1 MRPALLTLVVTACTG
16 SIVGPRPEVL
26 GPIAPSA
33 GGTVSMGTGGG
44 AVGGGVVDQPM
55 VEPELPSTAI
65 PRLSRREIE
74 RAIVDVF
81 GLPGLALGAL
91 PADPPTAV
99 NPATLAE
106 EETFDTL
113 ASEKSPSAVFVDGL
127 ETLAFEVGR
136 DFSAN
141 AASVSSV
148 AGCTPSGAAVDA
160 ACLTRLVDSVALRLW
175 RRRLT
180 TTERDALIA
189 SSTMV
194 ATQYGGGQH
203 RVAVRAAVTS
213 LVQSP
218 EFVYRV
224 ELGVPTNDAKVMRL
238 SDREF
243 LGRLAAFLW
252 GSSPTVQQHTT
263 VDAVPLDDAAVAT
276 LVDAMLADPRA
287 EAQLEAFHRMWLR
300 YDGLL
305 ISDSMLATD
314 MLGESEALLQRALTR
329 GTSWTTLLES
339 EQTFLTPRLATH
351 YGLTPPTSPAWVTVP
366 SPRAG
371 LLTHGAFLSLSSTRV
386 TETLPSRRGA
396 MLARRVLCQSIRPP
410 PADVDIDN
418 GVMTMPGSCKSD
430 AYQAHRARGSACA
443 GCHAV
448 LDGLG
453 FGFERLDGQGRYRT
467 VESENAACSIAGT
480 GDVAGR
486 SFSGPR
492 DFVVQNRALVTRC
505 AVDQLTRFAYRDRR
519 LAAQHVDRLHEAFT
533 TSNHDFRQLVR
544 SLVLDPRFRLRVQEA
559 P

>member
-1 MRPALLTLVVTACTG
+1 
-16 SIVGPRPEVL
+16 
-26 GPIAPSA
+26 
-33 GGTVSMGTGGG
+33 MGTGG
-44 AVGGGVVDQPM
+44 AAGGVVDVPM
-55 VEPELPSTAI
+55 LEPELPATAI

-74 RAIVDVF
+74 LAIVDVF
-81 GLPGLALGAL
+81 GLPGLAQRAL

-99 NPATLAE
+99 NPTTLAE
-106 EETFDTL
+106 EEAFDTL

-136 DFSAN
+136 DFSATP
-141 AASVSSV
+141 ASVSRV
-148 AGCTPSGAAVDA
+148 AGCTPSGTALDA
-160 ACLTRLVDSVALRLW
+160 SCLTRLVDAVALRLW
-175 RRRLT
+175 RRPLT
-180 TTERDALIA
+180 AAERSELIA
-189 SSTMV
+189 SSSMV
-194 ATQYGGGQH
+194 ATQYGSGQH
-203 RVAVRAAVTS
+203 RAAVWAAVTS

-218 EFVYRV
+218 EFAYRV
-224 ELGVPTNDAKVMRL
+224 ELGVPTTDPKVMRL

-243 LGRLAAFLW
+243 LGRLAGFLW
-252 GSSPTVQQHTT
+252 GSAPTLQQLST
-263 VDAVPLDDAAVAT
+263 VDSAPLDEAAVAT

-287 EAQLEAFHRMWLR
+287 DAQLAAFHRMWLR

-305 ISDSMLATD
+305 VGDSMLATD

-329 GTSWTTLLES
+329 GSAWTTLLES
-339 EQTFLTPRLATH
+339 DQTFVTPRLATH
-351 YGLTPPTSPAWVTVP
+351 YGLAAPAAPGWVTVP

-396 MLARRVLCQSIRPP
+396 MLARRLLCQSIRPP
-410 PADVDIDN
+410 PNDVDIDN

-453 FGFERLDGQGRYRT
+453 FGFERLDGQGRHRT
-467 VESENAACSIAGT
+467 VESDNAACSIAGT

-492 DFVVQNRALVTRC
+492 DFVAQNRAFVTRC
-505 AVDQLTRFAYRDRR
+505 AVDHLARFAYRDRR
-519 LAAQHVDRLHEAFT
+519 LAAQHVDRLHDAFT
-533 TSNHDFRQLVR
+533 ASNHDFRQLVR
-544 SLVLDPRFRLRVQEA
+544 ALVLDPRFRLRVQEA